1 MSTAVQ
7 TRIGGITDRLV
18 RALASQD
25 KSARI
30 ALLIILAT
38 EAVYFTAAS
47 SQFLTR
53 QNLLTIGS
61 SVAVLAIVSTGTT
74 FGLISGALDI
84 SVGSTVGL
92 AGYAATRLSATDSEA
107 WLSILVAIGIGIAVG
122 LVNGFV
128 VVKLRVNPIVA
139 TLGMLSIVRGI
150 AYYVAGGSGEAI
162 SPNATESSVFSVMQG
177 NTLGIPRPVL
187 VAIVF
192 MVCGYFVLQMTRFG
206 LYTFA
211 IGRNPTAARD
221 LALRVDR
228 LRITCLVLSGMCA
241 GAAGWVLSSS
251 QAGSNANAAI
261 GLELTVI
268 TAIIIGGAGLLGG
281 TGSMIGTGLGVVV
294 LGVMVNGMSLLGIDA
309 FYQLMGQGAL
319 LLAAVGLDAFRS
331 GGYT

>member
-1 MSTAVQ
+1 MIAVAEA
-7 TRIGGITDRLV
+7 GWGARLV
-18 RALASQD
+18 RALASQER
-25 KSARI
+25 SARI
-30 ALLIILAT
+30 ALTVLLAA
-38 EAVYFTAAS
+38 EGLYFTFAADE
-47 SQFLTR
+47 FLTR
-53 QNLLTIGS
+53 QNLFTIGA
-61 SVAVLAIVSTGTT
+61 SVAVLAIVATGAT

-84 SVGSTVGL
+84 SVGSTVAL
-92 AGYAATRLSATDSEA
+92 AGYAATRLSDTDTRA
-107 WLSILVAIGIGIAVG
+107 WLSILAALGIGLAVG

-139 TLGMLSIVRGI
+139 TLGMLGIVRGI
-150 AYYVAGGSGEAI
+150 AYYSAGGSGAAI
-162 SPNATESSVFSVMQG
+162 SPDSTESSVFSVMQG
-177 NTLGIPRPVL
+177 DTLGVPRPLL
-187 VAIVF
+187 VAIAF
-192 MVCGYFVLQMTRFG
+192 LACGYLVLQKTRFG

-211 IGRNPTAARD
+211 VGRNPSAARD
-221 LALRVDR
+221 VALRVDR

-281 TGSMIGTGLGVVV
+281 TGSMVGTALGVAV

-309 FYQLMGQGAL
+309 YYQLMGQGTL
-319 LLAAVGLDAFRS
+319 LLVAVGLDSLRS